1 MADRHFGNIPG
12 VPVSTVFASRRALKD
27 AGLHSQLMALV
38 SLQRAPMLSCY
49 QKSTKMTKIGALT
62 VIYTGQR
69 GRDPGTGKQVADQE
83 LTRGNRGLGISRN
96 KGLPVRI
103 IRKVNE
109 QYRYDGLYR
118 VADAWHEK
126 GKSGFRVWRFHIV
139 ALEPDDIEVDKNRW
153 TVGPGR

>member
-1 MADRHFGNIPG
+1 
-12 VPVSTVFASRRALKD
+12 
-27 AGLHSQLMALV
+27 
-38 SLQRAPMLSCY
+38 MLSCY